1 MQLRDGV
8 LAKKLAKRE
17 REKRV
22 MLRCSCPVPIS
33 MMYTTAGCYAHSSG
47 LFNVWGSRRAAPGS
61 RVLILPSGSGVRTWS
76 SSNWSYDVASAV
88 RQRWRR
94 LSGQMRLRL
103 ARIAV
108 VVVNDGRGDHLCGVV
123 GQITT
128 GPRQSGPTT
137 DNNLKQSKSLDFFF
151 TFSHRRHGRHPNSR
165 TNPTM

>member
-1 MQLRDGV
+1 
-8 LAKKLAKRE
+8 
-17 REKRV
+17 
-22 MLRCSCPVPIS
+22 
-33 MMYTTAGCYAHSSG
+33 
-47 LFNVWGSRRAAPGS
+47 
-61 RVLILPSGSGVRTWS
+61 
-76 SSNWSYDVASAV
+76 
-88 RQRWRR
+88 
-94 LSGQMRLRL
+94 MRLRL

-151 TFSHRRHGRHPNSR
+151 TFSHQRHGRHPNSR